1 MEELGPAVRETKE
14 LALTVRHAVLAGEV
28 KDNVFQRGLGPQ
40 ALTKPGS
47 IPGLVREG
55 GGVAREVIACL
66 DWKDKQ
72 RERRGLKVLQVMQQL
87 HLHFFYK
94 DFLQLV
100 VTFCN

>member
-28 KDNVFQRGLGPQ
+28 KDNVFQRGLRPQ
-40 ALTKPGS
+40 ALTEPGS

-72 RERRGLKVLQVMQQL
+72 TEGG
-87 HLHFFYK
+87 
-94 DFLQLV
+94 
-100 VTFCN
+100 